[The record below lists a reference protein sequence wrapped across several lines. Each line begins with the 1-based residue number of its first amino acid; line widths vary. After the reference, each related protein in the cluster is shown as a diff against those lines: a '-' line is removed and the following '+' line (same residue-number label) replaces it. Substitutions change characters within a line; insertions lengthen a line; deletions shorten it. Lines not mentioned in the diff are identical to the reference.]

1 MPDTTRTN
9 DPNIVV
15 ESYTPGRVV
24 YRDLTSGE
32 RWAEL
37 GECNQ
42 CGLCISPDDPDV
54 EWSGTTVGEPK
65 ACRDR
70 LYQIRPLYVVRP
82 EWKTKADRL
91 AAELGVTGC
100 SLSFEVLDGD

>member
-15 ESYTPGRVV
+15 EHYEPGRVV
-24 YRDLTSGE
+24 YRDLTTGE
-32 RWAEL
+32 RWVEL

-42 CGLCISPDDPDV
+42 CGLCVDPKDPDV
-54 EWSGTTVGEPK
+54 EWVGKLGEPK
-65 ACRDR
+65 ACIDK

-82 EWKTKADRL
+82 EWKPKADKL
-91 AAELGVTGC
+91 AAQLGVTGC
-100 SLSFEVLDGD
+100 SLSFEVLDDE